1 MFALELKEQLAQI
14 LAVFVTSILIQPLE
28 RLDAERAESP
38 LRKIVKWL
46 MPFKHVMRS
55 SLCQEA
61 IS

>member
-38 LRKIVKWL
+38 LRKIGEVAHAL
-46 MPFKHVMRS
+46 QTCNEILALSRGD
-55 SLCQEA
+55 
-61 IS
+61 